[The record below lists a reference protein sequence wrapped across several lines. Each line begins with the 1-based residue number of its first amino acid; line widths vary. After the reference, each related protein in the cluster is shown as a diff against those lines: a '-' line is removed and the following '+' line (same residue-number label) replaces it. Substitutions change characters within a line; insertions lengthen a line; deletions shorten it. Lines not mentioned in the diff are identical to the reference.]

1 MTGMFILL
9 MALIIGLSLLT
20 ITEPKLITQVYAR
33 NENETSEKYLQT
45 LNSMGY
51 TQCCDCR

>member
-20 ITEPKLITQVYAR
+20 ITEPKLITQAYAR

-51 TQCCDCR
+51 T

>member
-20 ITEPKLITQVYAR
+20 IAGPKLITQVYAR

-51 TQCCDCR
+51 T